1 MREAGC
7 VIRRVEY
14 MADHDNGFQVTV
26 VININIIIII
36 IIIIIMVII
45 FQRRET
51 NITWKELPED
61 NPDDKGNNNN
71 NEEYVEK
78 AIMTIIV
85 TPKNMIMGMEVVR
98 EGVKKTLYKGPL

>member
-26 VININIIIII
+26 VIII
-36 IIIIIMVII
+36 IIIIIMVTI

-71 NEEYVEK
+71 NEAIYVEK
-78 AIMTIIV
+78 AIMTIKV
-85 TPKNMIMGMEVVR
+85 TPK
-98 EGVKKTLYKGPL
+98 KT

>member
-1 MREAGC
+1 MIRNQVREAGC

-26 VININIIIII
+26 VIII
-36 IIIIIMVII
+36 IIIIIMVTI

-71 NEEYVEK
+71 NEGK
-78 AIMTIIV
+78 AIMTI

-98 EGVKKTLYKGPL
+98 GGDPL

>member
-26 VININIIIII
+26 VIII
-36 IIIIIMVII
+36 IIIIIMVTI

-61 NPDDKGNNNN
+61 NSDDKGNNNN
-71 NEEYVEK
+71 NEGYVEK

-98 EGVKKTLYKGPL
+98 EGKKRHFIRAPYSSS

>member
-26 VININIIIII
+26 VINIINIII

-51 NITWKELPED
+51 NITWRELPED
-61 NPDDKGNNNN
+61 N
-71 NEEYVEK
+71 
-78 AIMTIIV
+78 
-85 TPKNMIMGMEVVR
+85 
-98 EGVKKTLYKGPL
+98 

>member
-26 VININIIIII
+26 VII
-36 IIIIIMVII
+36 IIIIIMVTI

>member
-1 MREAGC
+1 MIRTQVREAGC

-26 VININIIIII
+26 VINIIIT
-36 IIIIIMVII
+36 IIIMVII

-71 NEEYVEK
+71 TEGYVEK

-85 TPKNMIMGMEVVR
+85 TPKKMIMGMLKKIK
-98 EGVKKTLYKGPL
+98 VK